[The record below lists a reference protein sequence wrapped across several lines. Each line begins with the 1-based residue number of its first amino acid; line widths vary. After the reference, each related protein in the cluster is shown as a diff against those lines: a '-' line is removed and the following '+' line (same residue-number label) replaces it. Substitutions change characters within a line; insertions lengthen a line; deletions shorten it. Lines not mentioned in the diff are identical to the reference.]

1 MIKIIKYSNNIGQ
14 NKLVSFL
21 DQRRNS
27 NDSDV
32 ELVNKILNDVK
43 KNKFQALKK
52 YENKYSKNKE
62 IKPSKK
68 IISKSIKLLDKKVKK
83 AIDYAF
89 DRIFKFHKLQIKN
102 FKKIKFKDKYK
113 NKLEYKSVPIDSVGV
128 YVPGNLPSTL
138 LMNCIPAKIAGV
150 RRIVLATPKINNK
163 LNPAVLYAA
172 KKLGIKEIFSMGG
185 AQAIASLA
193 FIQKVNKVVGPGNK
207 YVAEAKRQLSGKVL
221 GTETMY
227 AGASEIC
234 VLADKNSNLIQVATS
249 LVSQAEHDPDSQCI
263 LVTKDKK
270 IIKKLIIEVKKIL
283 INLPRKKIASKSL
296 KKNGLIVIVQND
308 KQILEAINEIA
319 PEHLELNVKNFKKY
333 ENKIINAGSI
343 CNGPNTP
350 MSASDYTVGTNHV
363 LPTYGS
369 SKFSS
374 GLNLNE
380 FIKKISIVTLSKLG
394 VEKIGN
400 PAITLSEF
408 EQLHG
413 HTQSIKSRIRRNWV
427 CRSKIYW
434 NLKVKL

>member
-1 MIKIIKYSNNIGQ
+1 MIKIIKYNNVSGLK
-14 NKLVSFL
+14 KLVSFL
-21 DQRRNS
+21 DQRRDS
-27 NDSDV
+27 NNAEID
-32 ELVNKILNDVK
+32 LVKKIINDVK
-43 KNKFQALKK
+43 KNKFIALKK
-52 YENKYSKNKE
+52 YEKKYSKNQE
-62 IKPSKK
+62 IKLSRKR
-68 IISKSIKLLDKKVKK
+68 INNSIRQLDKKVRK
-83 AIDYAF
+83 AIDYAYE
-89 DRIFKFHKLQIKN
+89 RIFKFHKLQNKN
-102 FKKIKFKDKYK
+102 YKKIKFVDKYK
-113 NKLEYKSVPIDSVGV
+113 NKLEYKFVPIDSIGV

-138 LMNCIPAKIAGV
+138 LMNCIPAKISGV
-150 RRIVLATPKINNK
+150 RRIVLATPKINNR

-207 YVAEAKRQLSGKVL
+207 YVAEAKRQLSGKIL

-234 VLADKNSNLIQVATS
+234 VLADRNSNLNQVATS
-249 LVSQAEHDPDSQCI
+249 LVSQAEHDADSQCI
-263 LVTKDKK
+263 LVTKDEKM
-270 IIKKLIIEVKKIL
+270 VKKVLIQVQKIL
-283 INLPRKKIASKSL
+283 RNLPRKIIASKSL
-296 KKNGLIVIVQND
+296 KKNGLIVLVQND
-308 KQILEAINEIA
+308 KQILETINEIA

-333 ENKIINAGSI
+333 EKNIKNAGSI

-350 MSASDYTVGTNHV
+350 MSVSDYTVGTNHV

-408 EQLHG
+408 EQLDG
-413 HTQSIKSRIRRNWV
+413 HTQSIKSRIRR
-427 CRSKIYW
+427 Y
-434 NLKVKL
+434 

>member
-1 MIKIIKYSNNIGQ
+1 MIKILKFSNGSGY
-14 NKLVSFL
+14 NKLTNFL

-27 NDSDV
+27 NNTDV
-32 ELVNKILNDVK
+32 DLVYKIINDVK
-43 KNKFQALKK
+43 KNKLKALKK
-52 YENKYSKNKE
+52 YEKKYSKNKE
-62 IKPSKK
+62 IKLSKK
-68 IISKSIKLLDKKVKK
+68 KINNSIKYLDKNVKK
-83 AIDYAF
+83 AIDYAYE
-89 DRIFKFHKLQIKN
+89 RIFKFHKLQIKN
-102 FKKIKFKDKYK
+102 FKKIKFVDKYK
-113 NKLEYKSVPIDSVGV
+113 NKLEYKSIPIDSVGV

-150 RRIVLATPKINNK
+150 RRIILATPKINNT

-207 YVAEAKRQLSGKVL
+207 YVAEAKRQLSGKII

-234 VLADKNSNLIQVATS
+234 VLADKDSDISQVATS

-263 LVTKDKK
+263 LVTKDKNL
-270 IIKKLIIEVKKIL
+270 IKKTLIEVKKIL
-283 INLPRKKIASKSL
+283 SDLPRKIIASRSL
-296 KKNGLIVIVQND
+296 KKNGLFVLVKND
-308 KQILEAINEIA
+308 KQIVEIINEIA

-333 ENKIINAGSI
+333 ENKIKNAGSI

-363 LPTYGS
+363 LPTFGS

-380 FIKKISIVTLSKLG
+380 FTKKISIVTLSKLG

-408 EQLHG
+408 EQLLG
-413 HTQSIKSRIRRNWV
+413 HTQSIKSRIRRN
-427 CRSKIYW
+427 
-434 NLKVKL
+434 

>member
-14 NKLVSFL
+14 KKLVSIL

-27 NDSDV
+27 NDSDI

-207 YVAEAKRQLSGKVL
+207 YVAEAKRQLSGKIL

-296 KKNGLIVIVQND
+296 KKNGLIIIVQND
-308 KQILEAINEIA
+308 KQILDAINEIA

-413 HTQSIKSRIRRNWV
+413 HTQSIKSRIRRN
-427 CRSKIYW
+427 
-434 NLKVKL
+434 